1 MALNSET
8 GHNVCLGK
16 NVDDNEVFN
25 FNKVN
30 IKNSEEINIQVLK
43 QI

>member
-1 MALNSET
+1 MALNSEKV
-8 GHNVCLGK
+8 HNVRLGK
-16 NVDDNEVFN
+16 NVDDNEAFN

-30 IKNSEEINIQVLK
+30 IKNSEEVNIQVLK